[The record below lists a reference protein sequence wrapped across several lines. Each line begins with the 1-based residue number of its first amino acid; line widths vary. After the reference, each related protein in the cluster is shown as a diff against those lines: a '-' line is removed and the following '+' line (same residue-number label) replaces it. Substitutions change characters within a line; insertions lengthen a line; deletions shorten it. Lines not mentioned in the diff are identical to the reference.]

1 MKNEIKIGDSV
12 KVGKTGKAARVM
24 DIQGEVSQVEYKE
37 GKRIAVVP
45 TRWIRK

>member
-1 MKNEIKIGDSV
+1 MRNEIKTGDNV

-24 DIQGEVSQVEYKE
+24 DVQGAVTQVEYKE

>member
-1 MKNEIKIGDSV
+1 MKNEQIV
-12 KVGKTGKAARVM
+12 KVGKPGTPGKAARVM
-24 DIQGEVSQVEYKE
+24 ETKGAVTQVEYEE